1 MRGEKTIEAFFKQ
14 WTARTILTFLKV
26 KLINICQKQSMICK
40 LLREKN
46 VANIIVL
53 KYQNKN

>member
-1 MRGEKTIEAFFKQ
+1 MRGEKTIEAFLKQ

-40 LLREKN
+40 LIREKN

>member
-1 MRGEKTIEAFFKQ
+1 MRGEKTIEGFFKQ
-14 WTARTILTFLKV
+14 WTARKILTFLKV

-40 LLREKN
+40 LIREKN